1 MNHKQHP
8 NPPPADEFEIRDAAT
23 AKCVWARVVAGKEK
37 LVPFDVFLHEIGM
50 HKQAAAMRVRVQRA
64 GGPIES

>member
-23 AKCVWARVVAGKEK
+23 AKRVWARIVAGKEK
-37 LVPFDVFLHEIGM
+37 LIPFDKFLHEIGM
-50 HKQAAAMRVRVQRA
+50 HRQAEEYVARLKTNHRR
-64 GGPIES
+64 